1 MEVEVKQ
8 ISAQLNEAVT
18 LMLNG
23 QTPQNDRM
31 AAYQKIEV
39 FKQESPQMAL
49 KCGLFLTTSCP
60 EVNIEVKHFG
70 LKIIE
75 DIIKLR
81 WNEMSLEEKVMIK
94 EAGMRMMDSQGES
107 VLVTINF
114 SHTGCF
120 RKKLRNFIE

>member
-1 MEVEVKQ
+1 MSEVEVKQ
-8 ISAQLNEAVT
+8 ISAQLTAAVS
-18 LMLNG
+18 LMLDG
-23 QTPQNDRM
+23 QTPQVDRM

-49 KCGLFLTTSCP
+49 KCGLFLTAASCP
-60 EVNIEVKHFG
+60 QVKVEVKHFG

-94 EAGMRMMDSQGES
+94 EAGMRMMASLERHPAFIKDGISRI
-107 VLVTINF
+107 LVEIIK
-114 SHTGCF
+114 
-120 RKKLRNFIE
+120 R